1 VKGSYGSKEQKCS
14 AIRNNAS
21 YEARMHMKVSM
32 ETGVQD
38 GFLGYLLQIDLT

>member
-1 VKGSYGSKEQKCS
+1 VTAVVEVEAKCS

-21 YEARMHMKVSM
+21 YEARMYTKVSM

-38 GFLGYLLQIDLT
+38 GFLGYSLQVDLA